1 MGEGYC
7 FSVGRGRLEVQ
18 GDRVPSPL
26 VPASGPGPRTP
37 PAPPPATP
45 NPTPV
50 TGLEEM
56 KGTMVTWL
64 FSSASPVPAAFGFLS
79 PRPSNSQVGRSLTPA
94 GFGGGATP
102 MRPTCGDRP
111 AAKSPVD
118 PGSPRFGSELETL
131 NSCGQPASGIA
142 SALAGGSS

>member
-1 MGEGYC
+1 MVKAYC
-7 FSVGRGRLEVQ
+7 FSVVRGRLEFQV
-18 GDRVPSPL
+18 DRLVSDLSPSCA
-26 VPASGPGPRTP
+26 VPA
-37 PAPPPATP
+37 PATP

-142 SALAGGSS
+142 SALAGGSSA